1 MKLYHGK
8 FSSVL
13 FLIVIMMIVYIF
25 VGTAFQLTG
34 STVAATIGM
43 AGAGFYG
50 WQFGRARGIIGGAF
64 IAITSG
70 ISMAHAGLVMDPGH
84 YFARISGMLFT
95 ASTGLVFGIM
105 RMLFDQLRA
114 EILRRQTMEHELINL
129 NEQLEEEKERS
140 EKLLLNVLPLSISN
154 RLKENPTHIADTYP
168 EVTIIFADIVDFT
181 KTSNGIAPNDL
192 VQDLNTIFTRFDEIS
207 IKYGLEKIKTI
218 GDSYMAVA
226 GLPDPQSDHAQR
238 AADTALEM
246 LQACRDMTIGGR
258 QINLRVGLNS
268 GEVTAGVIGTVK
280 FLYDLWGDAVNTAS
294 RMESASTPNNILVT
308 EQMYDTLSADYHFAP
323 RGIIDIK
330 GKGEMK
336 TYYLKKKRV
345 PQNN

>member
-1 MKLYHGK
+1 MELYRGR

-13 FLIVIMMIVYIF
+13 ILAVVGILVYIF
-25 VGTAFQLTG
+25 VGALFELTG

-43 AGAGFYG
+43 AGAAFYG
-50 WQFGRARGIIGGAF
+50 WNFGRSRGIAGGVVIAF
-64 IAITSG
+64 VSG
-70 ISMAHAGLVMDPGH
+70 ISMVNAGLVMVQGQLII
-84 YFARISGMLFT
+84 RISGMLFT
-95 ASTGLVFGIM
+95 TITGLVFGTM

-129 NEQLEEEKERS
+129 NELLEEEKERS

-154 RLKENPTHIADTYP
+154 RLKENPSHIADTYP

-181 KTSNGIAPNDL
+181 KVSNGIPPNDL

-207 IKYGLEKIKTI
+207 IKHGLEKIKTI

-226 GLPDPQSDHAQR
+226 GLPDPQNDHVHR

-246 LQACRDMTIGGR
+246 LEACKGMTIGGKA
-258 QINLRVGLNS
+258 INLRVGLNS
-268 GEVTAGVIGTVK
+268 GEVTAGVIGSVK

-308 EQMYDTLSADYHFAP
+308 EQMYDALSLDYHLDL
-323 RGIIDIK
+323 RGVINIK
-330 GKGEMK
+330 GKGDMK
-336 TYYLKKKRV
+336 TYYLKRRRTS
-345 PQNN
+345 